1 MRDCGYKR
9 VIFELFCQFLTVRMW
24 LPRGKIGFSEFAR
37 RSGAFSVPR
46 PFNLLTGHTGT
57 ARTSAGSL
65 RGYRRIGTSLL
76 EYVPDTRRE
85 HGDGRFHRGGGRRAV
100 SGARR
105 DFPTTEE
112 TCRRPNR
119 SALRIRHG
127 YRTARV
133 DVDTRALLRECHA
146 RPIRPT
152 QRRIGDGRAARRAF
166 SVRVGDFVA
175 CCSRA
180 FTVEAAENCAVPD
193 ASRGDGP
200 DRLSRRTMVR
210 GVSREPRDPPHRSRV
225 RLTSVPFH
233 LRRIVR
239 SGHRVPGA
247 GPVSTTPALFI
258 YRTAARRP
266 SPAVHA

>member
-1 MRDCGYKR
+1 
-9 VIFELFCQFLTVRMW
+9 MW
-24 LPRGKIGFSEFAR
+24 LPRGKIGFSEVAR
-37 RSGAFSVPR
+37 RSGAFSVSR
-46 PFNLLTGHTGT
+46 PFNLLTGYQST

-65 RGYRRIGTSLL
+65 RGYRRIGRSLR

-100 SGARR
+100 SSARR
-105 DFPTTEE
+105 DFPSTEE

-119 SALRIRHG
+119 SALRIRDG

-133 DVDTRALLRECHA
+133 DVDTRALLRERHA

-152 QRRIGDGRAARRAF
+152 RRRIGDGRAARRAF

-175 CCSRA
+175 CCSRG

-193 ASRGDGP
+193 VSRGDGP

-210 GVSREPRDPPHRSRV
+210 GVSRDPWDPPHRPRV
-225 RLTSVPFH
+225 RPTSVPFH
-233 LRRIVR
+233 RRRIFHSQVTAFR
-239 SGHRVPGA
+239 GA